1 MAAKDT
7 ENRLAYGLTI
17 LVFGVLFLLDKV
29 GVLSHIPYGK
39 EFISIGSLFLVA
51 GIIFLLTKTEKK
63 MGLVLAGV
71 GIIINS
77 DLFFGW
83 MRNYSNLVVPVILI
97 VVGMIMVLT
106 SKKK

>member
-29 GVLSHIPYGK
+29 GVLAHIPYGSA
-39 EFISIGSLFLVA
+39 FISIGSLFLIA
-51 GIIFLLTKTEKK
+51 GVVFLLTKAEKK
-63 MGLVLAGV
+63 MGLILT
-71 GIIINS
+71 GIGIVINS
-77 DLFFGW
+77 DIFFGW
-83 MRNYSNLVVPVILI
+83 MRNYSNLIVPVILI

-106 SKKK
+106 SKK